1 MSAKKGVAVWI
12 VGFLT
17 FLAVVNVVNAVL
29 LWRLLDPAASITPYL
44 IGDWI
49 GNIQVSTYLWASLAT
64 TFVLLGLTSIIA
76 YRRLPPDPAIV
87 RMLVK
92 LGGYLATTKKIAEM
106 TQRDL
111 DDGLENNRE
120 ARERFFRKT
129 DANLENI
136 RQEMADA
143 LVRQESTIQK
153 VRKDALSAIETGL
166 SKVGEELL
174 RRLDKQVRTMQ
185 KVERMS
191 RQSAKKVEKQVASL
205 VDMRS
210 KLEKMEAEL
219 TSPQPMLTSR
229 NDLEEMKGVG
239 SVLGKELRSLG
250 LTNIGE
256 LIATDPT
263 TIAADAHPSPEMVE
277 HLQQKALLLMT
288 PGLTE
293 SDARLLKEVEVTS
306 RKELAEQDPLS
317 LSRKI
322 EEVAKIYVEKGK
334 ISREEKPTIE
344 EITSWIK
351 HAKL

>member
-1 MSAKKGVAVWI
+1 
-12 VGFLT
+12 
-17 FLAVVNVVNAVL
+17 
-29 LWRLLDPAASITPYL
+29 
-44 IGDWI
+44 
-49 GNIQVSTYLWASLAT
+49 
-64 TFVLLGLTSIIA
+64 
-76 YRRLPPDPAIV
+76 
-87 RMLVK
+87 
-92 LGGYLATTKKIAEM
+92 
-106 TQRDL
+106 
-111 DDGLENNRE
+111 
-120 ARERFFRKT
+120 
-129 DANLENI
+129 
-136 RQEMADA
+136 
-143 LVRQESTIQK
+143 
-153 VRKDALSAIETGL
+153 
-166 SKVGEELL
+166 
-174 RRLDKQVRTMQ
+174 MQ